1 MTVNFDGGFQNTL
14 EDRFNDFKPAFDPTE
29 ARIEANRCI
38 NCFDAPCIRA
48 CPAEINIPRFIS
60 RIASANTRG
69 AAKTILD
76 SNVLGLSCG
85 QSCPTEVLCEGAC
98 VYNTL
103 DGQPIKIGK
112 LQRFAVEH
120 AYGNK
125 IRFYRPGKASGR
137 KVALIGAGP
146 ASLAC
151 AHELR
156 KYGHETVILEKQRF
170 PGGLNTA
177 GIAPYKMKAAVSLR
191 EIEEIAAMGVKFEY
205 EKELGKNLAL
215 GDLAKDYDAVFLGM
229 GLGPDSR
236 FDAPGANLPQI
247 HGAVDFISRLK
258 TQPAS
263 KFEWLRK
270 ASAPGAAGHAAPH
283 SGAAG
288 HAAPHSG
295 AAGHAALALII
306 GGGNTAIDAC
316 RELKGLGIPRVV
328 VSYRRGDADMSG
340 YKHETKW
347 AKQEGVEFWFHTLP
361 VRFESLSDESG
372 VRATIK
378 KTKTDVSGKVVT
390 LDEAMTLD
398 AAIVL
403 VATGQSRLE
412 KLFAGVAGLAFE
424 NGCLKV
430 DPKTGRTGN
439 PKIYAGGDLV
449 SGGMEVVNA
458 VAEGKV
464 AAIAIHEALSH

>member
-1 MTVNFDGGFQNTL
+1 MSVNFGESFSQTL
-14 EDRFNDFKPAFDPTE
+14 ESRFSDFKPAYDPTE

-38 NCFDAPCIRA
+38 NCFDAPCTRA
-48 CPAEINIPRFIS
+48 CPTEINIPRFIL
-60 RIASANTRG
+60 RIASGNTQG

-76 SNVLGLSCG
+76 SNVMGLSCG
-85 QSCPTEVLCEGAC
+85 HSCPTEVLCEGAC
-98 VYNTL
+98 VYNNL

-112 LQRFAVEH
+112 LQRFAIEH

-125 IRFYRPGKASGR
+125 IRFYKAGKPTGR
-137 KVALIGAGP
+137 KVALVGAGP

-156 KYGHETVILEKQRF
+156 KYGHETVIFEKNRF

-177 GIAPYKMKAAVSLR
+177 GIAPYKMKASVSLR
-191 EIEEIAAMGVKFEY
+191 EIEEIAAMGVTFEFD
-205 EKELGKNLAL
+205 KELGRTLNLN
-215 GDLAKDYDAVFLGM
+215 DLAHGYDAVFLGM

-236 FDAPGANLPQI
+236 FEATGADLPQI
-247 HGAVDFISRLK
+247 QGAVDFISRLK

-263 KFEWLRK
+263 KFETLRK
-270 ASAPGAAGHAAPH
+270 S
-283 SGAAG
+283 ST
-288 HAAPHSG
+288 
-295 AAGHAALALII
+295 ALII

-316 RELKGLGIPRVV
+316 RELKGLGIPRVI
-328 VSYRRGDADMSG
+328 VSYRRAETAMPA

-347 AKQEGVEFWFHTLP
+347 ARQEGVEFWFNTLP
-361 VRFESLSDESG
+361 VRFESLADESG

-378 KTKTDVSGKVVT
+378 KTKTDSSGKVVT
-390 LDEAMTLD
+390 LDESMTLD
-398 AAIVL
+398 AGIVL
-403 VATGQSRLE
+403 VATGQRTLE
-412 KLFAGVAGLAFE
+412 PLFAGIAGLAFE

-439 PKIYAGGDLV
+439 PKIFAGGDLV

-464 AAIAIHEALSH
+464 AAIAIHKSLSH